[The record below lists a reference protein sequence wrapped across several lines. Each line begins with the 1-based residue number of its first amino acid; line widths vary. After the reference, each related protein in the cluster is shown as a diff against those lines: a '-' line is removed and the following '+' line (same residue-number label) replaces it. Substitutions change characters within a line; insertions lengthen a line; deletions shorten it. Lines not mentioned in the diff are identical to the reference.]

1 MSTVITEIQGTGI
14 VLPGADIDTDQI
26 IPARFLKEISF
37 EKMGDYLFYDQRF
50 DDQNQPKK
58 HPLNDPAFKSGSILI
73 VGQNFGCGSSREH
86 APQAIKR
93 YGIQA
98 VIGESFA
105 EIFAGNAKAIGLV
118 LVQVEPSVLKALT
131 THVNTNPDQALR
143 IDLQSLKLQLTHSQH
158 YQIRMKEDHRS
169 AFLTG
174 TWDILSL
181 LKENT
186 DKINALA
193 KRLASQ

>member
-1 MSTVITEIQGTGI
+1 M
-14 VLPGADIDTDQI
+14 
-26 IPARFLKEISF
+26 
-37 EKMGDYLFYDQRF
+37 LFR
-50 DDQNQPKK
+50 
-58 HPLNDPAFKSGSILI
+58 S
-73 VGQNFGCGSSREH
+73 
-86 APQAIKR
+86 
-93 YGIQA
+93 
-98 VIGESFA
+98 SFA